1 MLNRWKVSILAV
13 ALFAVLITA
22 IPGSAQTP
30 AAAAPRIPRMTDGK
44 PNFTGL
50 WQALGTAYWDIRDHS
65 AQPGPF
71 YQLGAIGAIPPGQG
85 IVEGGDIPYT
95 PAAAAKQKE
104 NFKDRM
110 KLDPEV
116 KCYMPGIPRANY
128 MSFPFQIIQ
137 SQKDIAF
144 AYEYATSNRVVNM
157 GKFKEGAV
165 DTWMGMSNGKWE
177 GDTLVVDVTGLNGN
191 SWFDRSGN
199 FMTENTHIVERFS
212 YTDADHL
219 NYEATIDDKT
229 IFTRPWKISTV
240 LYRRKEK
247 GAQLNEFK
255 CVEYVE
261 ELIYGDL
268 KKKK

>member
-1 MLNRWKVSILAV
+1 MSYRGPAWILLSAAFIV
-13 ALFAVLITA
+13 LFTPM
-22 IPGSAQTP
+22 PGNGQTP
-30 AAAAPRIPRMTDGK
+30 ARTASQIPRLPDGK

-50 WQALGTAYWDIRDHS
+50 WEALGTANWDIRDHS

-71 YQLGAIGAIPPGQG
+71 VQLGATGAMPAGQG

-104 NFKDRM
+104 NFQNRM
-110 KLDPEV
+110 KLDPEI

-128 MSFPFQIIQ
+128 MPFPFQIVE
-137 SQKDIAF
+137 SQRDIAF

-165 DTWMGMSNGKWE
+165 DTWMGTSNGHWE
-177 GDTLVVDVTGLNGN
+177 GDTLVVDVSGLNGN
-191 SWFDRSGN
+191 GWFDRSGN
-199 FMTENTHIVERFS
+199 FQTENTHVVERF
-212 YTDADHL
+212 TLADADHI
-219 NYEATIDDKT
+219 NYEAAIEDKT
-229 IFTRPWKISTV
+229 IYTRPWKISTV
-240 LYRRKEK
+240 FYRRKEK

-255 CVEYVE
+255 CVEFAE

-268 KKKK
+268 KKK